1 MSYTAFISYYVVF
14 FLLFTPLLLPFICIY
29 DVIENILRAQGN
41 TTLHTYIM
49 YDIIFNNN
57 PACVGENFVS
67 RATWKPSN
75 AAAYT
80 GKPPPFSTLD
90 FICTLHWFTPL
101 NCACVKSHVWPPL
114 YFVLQIGAA
123 HEYCI
128 KLYGKRIPNATGMS
142 CCSLHSS
149 APFHHWIHA
158 GLRFAWVTSASRCT
172 YVLLALI
179 TPQIIP
185 LKWCLQAASL
195 TIFMFLLWFCITR
208 SHGHH
213 HNMSS
218 PWTILPALCF
228 VFISSIWHQIS
239 ITIFNSCFTGS
250 HSLCTLLQSCLP
262 LVYYIILNIVLL
274 ICLHITSPL
283 LFLII
288 RLFLLSLACCY

>member
-1 MSYTAFISYYVVF
+1 MFNRVIFIIIISMKKRNAAIINNRPRWVTLLLFLIMLCF

-29 DVIENILRAQGN
+29 DVIENILRAQGI
-41 TTLHTYIM
+41 TTVHTYIM

-75 AAAYT
+75 AAAYI

-142 CCSLHSS
+142 CCSLHS
-149 APFHHWIHA
+149 AR
-158 GLRFAWVTSASRCT
+158 RF
-172 YVLLALI
+172 
-179 TPQIIP
+179 IIEYM
-185 LKWCLQAASL
+185 LVCV
-195 TIFMFLLWFCITR
+195 
-208 SHGHH
+208 SHE
-213 HNMSS
+213 
-218 PWTILPALCF
+218 
-228 VFISSIWHQIS
+228 
-239 ITIFNSCFTGS
+239 
-250 HSLCTLLQSCLP
+250 
-262 LVYYIILNIVLL
+262 
-274 ICLHITSPL
+274 
-283 LFLII
+283 
-288 RLFLLSLACCY
+288 